1 MGKLTPGGDDM
12 IAEKTSECGVATR
25 QFRLGRVNGVDS
37 ALYGKPNGHAQS
49 RGRFMSYTY

>member
-1 MGKLTPGGDDM
+1 MSTSSRSGVGKLTPGGDDM

-37 ALYGKPNGHAQS
+37 FFFFFFFLVGV
-49 RGRFMSYTY
+49 